1 MSAES
6 LSAGRQKA
14 PRLQPDW
21 WRKTLAAVLLGFPL
35 ALVITGLFAWAGPG
49 GIAATDKVQFNMW
62 LLTLLWLLIMSLV
75 YLFRSGNQALLWLGG
90 ANLLLWPLFLIV
102 RGVMAG

>member
-1 MSAES
+1 MNAES
-6 LSAGRQKA
+6 TSAGKRK
-14 PRLQPDW
+14 PLRMQPDW
-21 WRKTLAAVLLGFPL
+21 WRKTLAGVLLGFLL
-35 ALVITGLFAWAGPG
+35 ALVTTGLFAWAGPG